1 MSYKFCSRCSTRWTL
16 AVDTC
21 PFCGGPALDAEV
33 PPAVS
38 EAPRPAAAP
47 VAARRRFQARP
58 APQVRRSWWKFW
70 D

>member
-21 PFCGGPALDAEV
+21 PFCGGPAQEAEV

-38 EAPRPAAAP
+38 EAPRPMP
-47 VAARRRFQARP
+47 VAAARLRLQARP
-58 APQVRRSWWKFW
+58 APTIRRSWWRFW
-70 D
+70 E